1 MISTRVHG
9 MIDYLAASLLGGL
22 ATGGPF
28 SPRVRAVLGAAGA
41 YHASYSVLTDYE
53 AGVTARVTM
62 RQHLVLDALGA
73 AALCGAGLAMR
84 GARPRERALL
94 VAVGLAE
101 LAVVGLSSNQPVSGP
116 GQGSGPIGRL
126 SGRSGSPDAVAYPP
140 FDVPKPV
147 AEGVWVVDGAPLRP
161 LGLALPVRMT
171 VIRLANGDLLL
182 HSPTRCSLG
191 LRRELDRI
199 GRVRHLVAP
208 NVVHWTFLQDWQ
220 RGYPD
225 AVTWA
230 APGLRGRAQ
239 VRRSGVRLDHDLG
252 EAAPPEWAGEMRQ
265 AIIRGGAGFVETAMF
280 HKPTRTLVLT
290 DLVINLE
297 PRMLPALVRPVAR
310 ALGIVAPDGRAPA
323 YLRAIVKLR
332 RGEAAAAASRVLEW
346 GPERVIFAHGRWFER
361 DGEAALRR
369 SLRWLVQ

>member
-9 MIDYLAASLLGGL
+9 TIDYLVASLLGGL
-22 ATGGPF
+22 SAAGPL
-28 SPRVRAVLGAAGA
+28 SPRVRTVLGAAAA
-41 YHASYSVLTDYE
+41 YHVSYSVLTDYE

-73 AALCGAGLAMR
+73 VALCGAGLAMR

-94 VAVGLAE
+94 VAAGLAE
-101 LAVVGLSSNQPVSGP
+101 LAVVGLSDSQPVSGP
-116 GQGSGPIGRL
+116 GQGSGPRERL
-126 SGRSGSPDAVAYPP
+126 LGRSDAAGYPP

-147 AEGVWVVDGAPLRP
+147 AEGVWVVDSAPLSS
-161 LGLALPVRMT
+161 LGLSLPVRMT

-182 HSPTRCSLG
+182 HSPTRCTVG
-191 LRRELDRI
+191 LRRELGRL

-208 NVVHWTFLQDWQ
+208 SFAHWTFLQAWQ
-220 RGYPD
+220 QSYPD

-230 APGLRGRAQ
+230 APGLRGRAP
-239 VRRSGVRLDHDLG
+239 VRKSGVRFDRELG
-252 EAAPPEWAGEMRQ
+252 DAAPAEWAGEMRQ
-265 AIIRGGAGFVETAMF
+265 AIIRGGAGFAEAALF
-280 HKPTRTLVLT
+280 HVPTRTLVLT
-290 DLVINLE
+290 DLVLNIE
-297 PRMLPALVRPVAR
+297 PRMVPAPVRPVAR
-310 ALGIVAPDGRAPA
+310 ALGVLAPDGRAPA

-346 GPERVIFAHGRWFER
+346 NPERVIFAHGRWFER

-369 SLRWLVQ
+369 SLRWLVR